1 MGDGT
6 VKRPF
11 ANGKGWLL
19 GGGEAGGGGGGGMGG
34 VGGRKYQ
41 QAHQRAGESQ
51 TATGL
56 KGCAAQYQKA
66 FLTISPE

>member
-19 GGGEAGGGGGGGMGG
+19 GGGEAGGGGGGMGG
-34 VGGRKYQ
+34 WVDVKYQ
-41 QAHQRAGESQ
+41 QTHQRAGESQ